1 MFAKSYISILVI
13 LQNAAN
19 IEKQCIA
26 NVRGQYKTLNAIEIL
41 LPFDV
46 HKLEALTT
54 TEILKH
60 IDYVWSVQYIRDI
73 LNRKKNHTCPT

>member
-13 LQNAAN
+13 WQNAAN

-26 NVRGQYKTLNAIEIL
+26 NVRGQYKTLNATEIL

-60 IDYVWSVQYIRDI
+60 IVFYMSCCDGKSLHSKSIW
-73 LNRKKNHTCPT
+73 